1 MLVIAAP
8 THVFTN
14 NGLCV
19 TLISEHC
26 GEESWTGTKRFF
38 RWVGESGQGHVCLGV
53 RGRRTR
59 DTGVRGIRTG
69 GTGVRGTMT
78 EGTGVRGIRREGT
91 GVRGTMIGAQWCHV
105 QAMWYYG
112 PNPVKKKKLSSRTDT
127 PFGFSILHTT
137 TKKKRN
143 TGFNYSH
150 HLNPQQRNEHTETN
164 KTETDPTIS

>member
-1 MLVIAAP
+1 MFVLLVIAAP

-53 RGRRTR
+53 SGRRPR
-59 DTGVRGIRTG
+59 GTGVRGIRTG

-91 GVRGTMIGAQWCHV
+91 GVRGTMIEAQRCHV

-127 PFGFSILHTT
+127 PFGFSILLIPSMIKWNMGLKSAQFLQAHCE
-137 TKKKRN
+137 N
-143 TGFNYSH
+143 
-150 HLNPQQRNEHTETN
+150 QQH
-164 KTETDPTIS
+164 